1 MKKIILTL
9 IVLVIGFAWWY
20 QSHKC
25 IVESVKVNRVVMP
38 VIDTFAQYLET
49 HDEIDTNIFKLETL
63 LNSMVSCMK
72 KETKTGCD
80 EFNIIHKFDPKD
92 EKYEFYIDGGTEKN
106 TRRIYLSV
114 MHNTTL
120 CDYTIYI
127 ENLKKNNGEVPLN
140 YRRSSCR
147 LKCGTTW
154 WRM

>member
-9 IVLVIGFAWWY
+9 IVLVIGFVWWY

-25 IVESVKVNRVVMP
+25 IVESVKVNKVVMP

-49 HDEIDTNIFKLETL
+49 HDEIDTDIFKLEPL

-72 KETKTGCD
+72 KETKMGCD
-80 EFNIIHKFDPKD
+80 KFNITHKFDPKD
-92 EKYEFYIDGGTEKN
+92 EKYKFYIDGRTSKTKEWIYVFVYYHTTRCEYNIYTRELEKK
-106 TRRIYLSV
+106 
-114 MHNTTL
+114 H
-120 CDYTIYI
+120 
-127 ENLKKNNGEVPLN
+127 GEVPLN

-147 LKCGTTW
+147 LKCGITW